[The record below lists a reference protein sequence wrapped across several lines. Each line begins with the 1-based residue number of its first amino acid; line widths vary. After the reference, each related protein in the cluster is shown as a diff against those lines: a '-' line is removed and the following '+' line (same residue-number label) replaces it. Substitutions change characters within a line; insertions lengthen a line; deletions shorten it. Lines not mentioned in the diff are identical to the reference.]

1 MMVRHGSVRI
11 SVGPYASCLE
21 SLVAE
26 KSAAFVNAAA
36 LPVVDR
42 ESERS
47 PRRDAVL
54 DGDAIAVQLRHALD
68 RVALPLARA
77 ASAFVVHRGWVPFG
91 YARLEDHSRERFDR
105 SSRWVRDL
113 AALGSALATMP
124 DIGEALAGSDGGR
137 PIGRVAALVLARV
150 ATPESVGCWIDLA
163 RSVTVRE
170 LKAAARTAREAQ
182 SCWPPSREDPSKP
195 GPPSLDPLNGEDDTA
210 NRLVRFLVPEAVL
223 AAFDETLTLH
233 RAVSGQEVTVTSFV
247 EALVAEGF
255 AGPSPPDAD
264 NVSLRPAP
272 DEAAVEEALARA
284 TGNWAGLED
293 SPDESIAVAAAC
305 LRRFESCSERAGQGG
320 PAELDLQLRMLIG
333 LEDEVE
339 RHLGTVM
346 RDLSERGGWSR
357 LMFRGAGHYAE
368 QRLGLAR
375 RTAQNR
381 AMLSRALRRFPRL
394 REAYERGDVGLESAL
409 LVVRMLR
416 SAPTVD
422 RTTEEAW
429 VERARECTVKRLRD
443 ERLAHSRN
451 RYDGSGPLGA
461 RPPLTDSEWHASLRL
476 VPGDQRHRVLR
487 LGLLA
492 VEQGCADVFL
502 RLRLPAD
509 LAALFL
515 AVAESA
521 TRRLEQEVDRIPWDQ
536 SDPDPVALP
545 SWRAARTFSIRCRRV
560 PVWVGLLAMLEE
572 YVLTWDD
579 PQGMPK
585 RAADRIYS
593 RDGWRCTAPGCT
605 SRRNLEDHHLEY
617 RSHGGINDP
626 SNRTTLCRF
635 HHNMGEHGFMA
646 TCRGAAPLGI
656 LWRLGRDGIG
666 GCYQN
671 ERVV

>member
-1 MMVRHGSVRI
+1 V
-11 SVGPYASCLE
+11 P
-21 SLVAE
+21 E
-26 KSAAFVNAAA
+26 KSAALVNAVTS
-36 LPVVDR
+36 PVVGR

-47 PRRDAVL
+47 SRRDAVL
-54 DGDAIAVQLRHALD
+54 EGDAIAVQLRRALD

-91 YARLEDHSRERFDR
+91 HARLEDHSRERFDR

-113 AALGSALATMP
+113 AALGSVLATMP
-124 DIGEALAGSDGGR
+124 ALGEALVGSDGGR
-137 PIGRVAALVLARV
+137 PIGRVAALVVARV
-150 ATPESVGCWIDLA
+150 ASSQSVGSWIDLA

-170 LKAAARTAREAQ
+170 LKAAASKARDAQ
-182 SCWPPSREDPSKP
+182 SCWPPPREDQPRP
-195 GPPSLDPLNGEDDTA
+195 GSSNLDLDALNNEDDQA
-210 NRLVRFLVPEAVL
+210 NRLVRFLVPELVR

-264 NVSLRPAP
+264 SIALRPAP

-284 TGNWAGLED
+284 TRNWADLEE

-305 LRRFESCSERAGQGG
+305 LRRLESCFEHAGRGG
-320 PAELDLQLRMLIG
+320 PAELDLQLRTLIG

-394 REAYERGDVGLESAL
+394 RAAYERGDVGLEAAL

-416 SAPTVD
+416 SAPAVD
-422 RTTEEAW
+422 RATEEAW

-443 ERLAHSRN
+443 ERRAHARN
-451 RYDGSGPLGA
+451 RYEGSDPLA
-461 RPPLTDSEWHASLRL
+461 ASSPLPDDAWHASLRL
-476 VPGDQRHRVLR
+476 APGTQRRRVLR

-492 VEQGCADVFL
+492 AEQGCADVFL
-502 RLRLPAD
+502 RLRLPDD
-509 LAALFL
+509 LAASFL

-521 TRRLEQEVDRIPWDQ
+521 TRRLEQEVERIPWDQ
-536 SDPDPVALP
+536 PDPDPVALP

-560 PVWVGLLAMLEE
+560 PVWVGLLAMLED

-585 RAADRIYS
+585 RAADRIYI

-605 SRRNLEDHHLEY
+605 SRRNLEDHHLDY

-635 HHNMGEHGFMA
+635 HHQMGEHGLMA
-646 TCRGAAPLGI
+646 ACRGAAPLGI
-656 LWRLGRDGIG
+656 LWSMGRDGVG
-666 GCYQN
+666 GRYRN